1 MASKVDDCIGLVSL
15 CVDSWLDRHIHGI
28 DRLIGKWSTDPLH
41 SPLHSGMVRRIFT
54 FSVYSPE
61 QSCNT
66 PDMGH
71 V

>member
-41 SPLHSGMVRRIFT
+41 SAAFRYG
-54 FSVYSPE
+54 
-61 QSCNT
+61 
-66 PDMGH
+66 
-71 V
+71 